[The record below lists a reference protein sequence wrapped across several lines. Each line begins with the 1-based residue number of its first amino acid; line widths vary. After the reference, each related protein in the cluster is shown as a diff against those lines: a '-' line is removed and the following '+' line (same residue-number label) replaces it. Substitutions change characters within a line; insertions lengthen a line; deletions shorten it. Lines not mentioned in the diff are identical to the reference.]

1 MIKNKQ
7 DIRKG
12 VKSDV
17 EEYYTATEVCSTI
30 KISRATLSRYLK
42 DKLITAIK
50 VPGSGK
56 GGALR
61 FRQKDLDNFNKK
73 CAYKPSIA

>member
-1 MIKNKQ
+1 
-7 DIRKG
+7 
-12 VKSDV
+12 V
-17 EEYYTATEVCSTI
+17 EEYYTAREVCEAI

-50 VPGSGK
+50 VQGSGK

-61 FRQKDLDNFNKK
+61 FRQKDLDGFNKK
-73 CAYKPSIA
+73 CAYRPEASVA